1 VPLCD
6 LGVVLAPEPLVGQVG
21 MHGRAGDLGRA
32 RRGHLADMDL
42 IGVVGGIGSG
52 GDLV

>member
-1 VPLCD
+1 
-6 LGVVLAPEPLVGQVG
+6 

-32 RRGHLADMDL
+32 RGGHLADMDL
-42 IGVVGGIGSG
+42 IGVVDGVDSG